1 MIAVTIRTAKIVAFI
16 QFIPRI
22 SLPSVPSARSSFR
35 PPHDLETGP
44 PQFGDDAQRELLD
57 IAVRVLFDG
66 CGDEAHKF
74 EFLPERW
81 HPTFPMCRT
90 LPTRTIATLSRS
102 STSLLNSEGKGSSFR
117 VEIRTVRVCP
127 LWACVR
133 NRRYFPDPT
142 LAAIRQVAAR
152 IRVVP

>member
-117 VEIRTVRVCP
+117 VEIRTAGLPALGMRTQP
-127 LWACVR
+127 AL
-133 NRRYFPDPT
+133 FPRSHPRSHP
-142 LAAIRQVAAR
+142 AGRGSYQSGPV
-152 IRVVP
+152 

>member
-66 CGDEAHKF
+66 CGDEAHKASNI
-74 EFLPERW
+74 E
-81 HPTFPMCRT
+81 C
-90 LPTRTIATLSRS
+90 ASLSICARREVM
-102 STSLLNSEGKGSSFR
+102 ST
-117 VEIRTVRVCP
+117 
-127 LWACVR
+127 
-133 NRRYFPDPT
+133 D
-142 LAAIRQVAAR
+142 
-152 IRVVP
+152 